1 MLVLVSSVSHSAV
14 KYTGFR
20 EDLTT
25 YSKPYL
31 LTCFSR
37 GKDEFASHHPQ
48 PHLDLLAANDTFARL
63 SASPGWKHSTQVEVL
78 VSLILERKWPEC
90 EWGRSPRGAQQ
101 KFVKGPEQLLLSSWV
116 SPSLSSWLPG
126 AQLRKHLPYFH
137 QESENSASVY

>member
-78 VSLILERKWPEC
+78 VSLIL
-90 EWGRSPRGAQQ
+90 GRNDQNVSGQISQRSTAEICHRTGAASLVFLGFSFPFFLSLHSPTQEASPVFSPR
-101 KFVKGPEQLLLSSWV
+101 E
-116 SPSLSSWLPG
+116 
-126 AQLRKHLPYFH
+126 
-137 QESENSASVY
+137 